1 MGTKV
6 TERTTE
12 YMTIRIRNGLRRGYI
27 EQIRAQIGHLGTSLC
42 MFPRVIRDLERQV
55 ISYVTQ
61 RVEHKIR
68 KHMRK
73 IRRQIR
79 KQRSLSPLETIGNVI
94 TRISKQAQRQ
104 INRQLGS
111 FEYYQD
117 PSNPLHTDEDR
128 KMTIAEFCRLDLI
141 GQVIMMECFQEADH
155 AFILVHVKGLYPQ
168 TPSEQMTWIRLE
180 RGLKKNGS
188 MGYFQTMFMKT
199 TLAYDA
205 ATISYQLKS
214 ITPPGAS
221 PIGENT
227 LVFNELRSPVTLKH
241 LVSLLGM
248 MDESASIFSPFKDNS
263 WVFSQTIIDCMEP
276 YQSRAIRVRHPE
288 INHERRMDLKRRFT
302 SSITDLY
309 SYGFTSES

>member
-1 MGTKV
+1 
-6 TERTTE
+6 
-12 YMTIRIRNGLRRGYI
+12 
-27 EQIRAQIGHLGTSLC
+27 

-61 RVEHKIR
+61 RVEQKIR

-79 KQRSLSPLETIGNVI
+79 KQRQSFSPLETIGSVI

-111 FEYYQD
+111 LEYWQG
-117 PSNPLHTDEDR
+117 PSNTLHTSSDQ

-141 GQVIMMECFQEADH
+141 GQIIMMECFQEADH

-188 MGYFQTMFMKT
+188 TGYFQTVFMKT
-199 TLAYDA
+199 TLAYDT

-227 LVFNELRSPVTLKH
+227 LVFNELQTPVTMKH

-248 MDESASIFSPFKDNS
+248 MDEMASIFSPFKDNS
-263 WVFSQTIIDCMEP
+263 WVFCQTVIDCMEP
-276 YQSRAIRVRHPE
+276 YQPKAIRVWHPE
-288 INHERRMDLKRRFT
+288 INRERRMDLKRRFT

-309 SYGFTSES
+309 SYGFTAES